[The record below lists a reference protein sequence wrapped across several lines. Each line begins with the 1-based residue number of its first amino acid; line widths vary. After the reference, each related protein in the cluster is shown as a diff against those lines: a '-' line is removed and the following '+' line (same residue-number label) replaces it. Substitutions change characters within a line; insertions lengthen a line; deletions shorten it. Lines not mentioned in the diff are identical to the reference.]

1 MKTLLSCVITGTI
14 CAIAGGALGYK
25 IASYIKERE
34 IQSMKDTYFADR
46 RHIPY
51 ARFAE
56 DKGDAEKPVV
66 EEEKPE
72 FGDRTNL
79 MDYYKQKPKKTEN
92 TSRHFMASDNPSE
105 SSGAEKKYAPEVIP
119 PEEFADTINDDGW
132 THVSLTY
139 FDDGVLTDD
148 NFEEVDDVDEKIG
161 NDFAS
166 HFGEYDDDVVY
177 IRNFERRTDYE
188 IVRDERRLDNV
199 LANRPKPVEFT

>member
-1 MKTLLSCVITGTI
+1 MKTLISCILTGTI
-14 CAIAGGALGYK
+14 CAIAGGVAGYK
-25 IASYIKERE
+25 ICDQIKERE
-34 IQSMKDTYFADR
+34 IQSMKDDFFANR

-56 DKGDAEKPVV
+56 RKLEQEQKLDEDEH
-66 EEEKPE
+66 KPE

-79 MDYYKQKPKKTEN
+79 MDYYKQKPKDISDK
-92 TSRHFMASDNPSE
+92 HYMASDNPSE
-105 SSGAEKKYAPEVIP
+105 SSGAEKKLAPEVIAP
-119 PEEFADTINDDGW
+119 DEFGVGMREDGW

-139 FDDGVLTDD
+139 FDDGTLTDD

-177 IRNFERRTDYE
+177 IRNYERRCDYE
-188 IVRDERRLDNV
+188 IVRDERNYDDV
-199 LANRPKPVEFT
+199 IANRPRPVEFT